1 MSLRRVVPRPVR
13 DAAGLMWVAFTPKG
27 YENMALNLQDMLTH
41 IEQKNDIIRYY
52 ETCILAERARAAQ

>member
-1 MSLRRVVPRPVR
+1 
-13 DAAGLMWVAFTPKG
+13 MWVAFTPKE
-27 YENMALNLQDMLTH
+27 YEKMALNLQDMLPH